1 MTLKNDV
8 IFEKMDYK
16 SLQLRH
22 QLKSSFSMKFLRTPT
37 YMPNVTFCLGGN

>member
-8 IFEKMDYK
+8 IFEKMDSK

-22 QLKSSFSMKFLRTPT
+22 QLKTSFFDEIFVNINLYAKCDFLFRS
-37 YMPNVTFCLGGN
+37 